1 MQENVKVFTPEVL
14 VDIFG
19 EIKPKGD
26 FTYKLRIDGISSREL
41 KELAQ
46 VNVDYGMDFNIK
58 RSGKGLVVFSQSIDD
73 RRIVVQNAPTKQLFV
88 RDFYENLPQE
98 ARIAAFNNTAK
109 NKWDRP
115 ADDLKQAILES
126 FYINDSPEGANYWQ
140 DVILE
145 NSEIKI

>member
-26 FTYKLRIDGISSREL
+26 FTYKLRVDGISSREL
-41 KELAQ
+41 RELAQ
-46 VNVDYGMDFNIK
+46 VNIDYGMDFNIK

-73 RRIVVQNAPTKQLFV
+73 RRIVVENAPTKQLFV
-88 RDFYENLPQE
+88 RDFYESLPQD

-109 NKWDRP
+109 VKWDYP
-115 ADDLKQAILES
+115 ANTLTEALTNS
-126 FYINDSPEGANYWQ
+126 FYFSDTPEGANYWQ

-145 NSEIKI
+145 NRN